1 MRPLARVCP
10 LMERLKFWLGQ
21 TLVEDAAE
29 VPPETGLTQ
38 AVAGVMLNCMF
49 GRAEEE
55 PVPARLQPAAP
66 SVKWLVVLTKEVVG
80 DIT

>member
-38 AVAGVMLNCMF
+38 AVAGVMLNCML
-49 GRAEEE
+49 GRTEEE

-66 SVKWLVVLTKEVVG
+66 SVLWLVVLTKEVVD

>member
-1 MRPLARVCP
+1 MD
-10 LMERLKFWLGQ
+10 RLKFWLGQ
-21 TLVEDAAE
+21 TLVDDAAE

-49 GRAEEE
+49 GRVAEK
-55 PVPARLQPAAP
+55 PVPARPQPAAL
-66 SVKWLVVLTKEVVG
+66 SVLWPVVLTKEVVD